1 MFFVIVIVEA
11 AIQFL
16 IIKFAFIKTN
26 SDGSFQAA
34 FSHMQAHG
42 ATEEPYLHLR
52 NFMPNF

>member
-42 ATEEPYLHLR
+42 AIEEPYLHLR